1 VTPSTGVPAR
11 VAHLDLNGQPVA
23 VAVEPRQTLLD
34 VLRRD
39 LGLSGTKEVCGMGN
53 CGACTVLVDGDAV
66 YSCLLLAVECEGH
79 AIETVEGLGD
89 GQRLSPVQQAFVDCD
104 ALQCGFCT
112 PGQVLSVEALLRRD
126 PTPDEDAIVE
136 ALSGNLCRCGAYRH
150 ILDAA
155 RRAATAVAPQEERR

>member
-1 VTPSTGVPAR
+1 VTPPTPVPAR
-11 VAHLDLNGQPVA
+11 VAQLDLNGQPVA

-34 VLRRD
+34 VLRRH
-39 LGLSGTKEVCGMGN
+39 LGLSGTKEVCDMGN

-79 AIETVEGLGD
+79 AIETVEGLAD
-89 GQRLSPVQQAFVDCD
+89 GSRLSPVQQAFVDCD

-126 PTPDEDAIVE
+126 PTPGDDAIVE

-155 RRAATAVAPQEERR
+155 RRAATARAGQDERA